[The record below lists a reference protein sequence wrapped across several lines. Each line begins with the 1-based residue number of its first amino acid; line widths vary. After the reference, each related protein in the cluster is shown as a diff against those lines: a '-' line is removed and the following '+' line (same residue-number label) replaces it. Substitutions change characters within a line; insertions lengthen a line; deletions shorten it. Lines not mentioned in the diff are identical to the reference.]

1 MSLVFATQRY
11 KKKGMRRRSHH
22 PILSEGR
29 LRRRLRPSN
38 LGEGGGGLQP
48 HVPIPRRQKKGRFP
62 SRNLPNLQR
71 AKLFCS
77 LNRLGSSLGSGRIS
91 LLASSRRIALLGATL
106 ASRSLGSSSFRS
118 SGISSCL
125 LVGVSTT
132 ANHGYGSQNDD
143 QRENLFHS
151 VKRLINTS

>member
-11 KKKGMRRRSHH
+11 KKRGCGGDRITRFYRKAACADASARLIS
-22 PILSEGR
+22 GR
-29 LRRRLRPSN
+29 
-38 LGEGGGGLQP
+38 GGGLQP

-151 VKRLINTS
+151 VKRLINIS

>member
-11 KKKGMRRRSHH
+11 KKRGCGGDRITRFYRKAACADTSA
-22 PILSEGR
+22 R
-29 LRRRLRPSN
+29 LIS
-38 LGEGGGGLQP
+38 GWGGAGLQP

-125 LVGVSTT
+125 LVGVSTA

>member
-11 KKKGMRRRSHH
+11 KKRGCGGDRITRFYRKTACADASARLIPGRGRTAAARSD
-22 PILSEGR
+22 PEKT
-29 LRRRLRPSN
+29 
-38 LGEGGGGLQP
+38 
-48 HVPIPRRQKKGRFP
+48 KKGRFP

-125 LVGVSTT
+125 LVGVSTA